1 MPWIPQDEIDSLRAR
16 VAELEATC
24 DRLKT
29 EQRNLEHLFKTAL
42 ARITKADAAIAAKD
56 AALKPLADVEIADD
70 DIDRIGH
77 YFLGIGV
84 PLTTRHVKAARAALS
99 LPQTP
104 PSPEPQPLP
113 PPNAPISRATTPPSR
128 LRTLQRPPHQSPKPR
143 PRWLVPLPQSL

>member
-99 LPQTP
+99 LPPTP

-113 PPNAPISRATTPPSR
+113 PGYE
-128 LRTLQRPPHQSPKPR
+128 LFKGRPTKVLNPDRDGWFRYHNHYDSVGYCDNPAR
-143 PRWLVPLPQSL
+143 GY